1 MWGQIAQAAASTTNA
16 AMGLMGGIFQNRKNR
31 KFQAEQAELN
41 RKFAREMAEQ
51 QNQWEQDRMALQFGY
66 NKQAADYSQQLN
78 KEMWE
83 YTGYGNQKRQMED
96 ANLNPALMY
105 GQGGGGGQSASGAN
119 MQGATAIAPMG
130 LQVALQAEQMRA
142 QTQLI
147 QAQTAKV
154 ESDTTLQNATKFGE
168 SFIQMAAV
176 IQQMAIGEKQKDKLS
191 AEVKQIGKT
200 IEEIEANTGVLKENQ
215 KLLNFQNRINSL
227 LENAVH
233 VDNKGNSRT
242 FASATIEK
250 WFTEQGAAIE
260 EADKRALEA
269 LNDRKVLE
277 KLANDIDKIYQGK
290 INEIEIAGK
299 SLEKLK
305 EEISSIKFENDQN
318 QAVSKLINDLTGKE
332 ESGDYARILGSIIR
346 LMIHIV
352 K

>member
-1 MWGQIAQAAASTTNA
+1 MGIIAGAIQ
-16 AMGLMGGIFQNRKNR
+16 GKKNR
-31 KFQAEQAELN
+31 KFQAQQAELN
-41 RKFAREMAEQ
+41 RKFAKEMAEQ

-83 YTGYGNQKRQMED
+83 YTGYGNQKRQMVE
-96 ANLNPALMY
+96 AGLNPALMY

-154 ESDTTLQNATKFGE
+154 ESDTMLQGMTQFGKGFLE
-168 SFIQMAAV
+168 MAGM
-176 IQQMAIGEKQKDKLS
+176 IQQLNVNEKQKQKL
-191 AEVKQIGKT
+191 EGEIKQIGKT
-200 IEEIEANTGVLKENQ
+200 IDQIEANTGVLKENQ
-215 KLLNFQNRINSL
+215 KLLSFQNRVNSL
-227 LENAVH
+227 LENATKFE
-233 VDNKGNSRT
+233 DGKQKD
-242 FASATIEK
+242 FAQVTIEK
-250 WFTEQGAAIE
+250 WFAEQGAFIE

-269 LNDRKVLE
+269 INDRKVLE

-305 EEISSIKFENDQN
+305 EEINSIKFENDQN

-332 ESGDYARILGSIIR
+332 GSGDYARILGTIIR
-346 LMIHIV
+346 LMIHIA